1 MFGQKVR
8 FFHILF
14 IFEHNAIQKA
24 SELCWGFVFQ
34 RSNNPLFSH
43 QPKMNCG
50 GDDNYND
57 QCCTVPEHLTDLE
70 LIKYVLK
77 KCK

>member
-1 MFGQKVR
+1 MFGRKMR
-8 FFHILF
+8 FFYLLL
-14 IFEHNAIQKA
+14 IFELNAIRKA

-34 RSNNPLFSH
+34 RSNDPLFSH
-43 QPKMNCG
+43 QPKMNCA
-50 GDDNYND
+50 GDGDYND
-57 QCCTVPEHLTDLE
+57 QCYTVPEHLTDLE